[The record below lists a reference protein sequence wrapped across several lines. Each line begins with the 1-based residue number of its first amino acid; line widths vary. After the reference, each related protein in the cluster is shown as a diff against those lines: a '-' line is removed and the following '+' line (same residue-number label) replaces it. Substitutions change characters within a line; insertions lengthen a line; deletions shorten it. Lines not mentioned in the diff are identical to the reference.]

1 MFLLTA
7 AFLDIR
13 DRMLE
18 ICPVAGVFA
27 HAVQANDERTELLRD
42 NLLDLN
48 ERANSIRARADSEQ
62 RDLTDEEAEEIDR
75 ILVDFERTEEEIK
88 RRERIAAASNRLSQ
102 SAGRQVPPNDPEP
115 QNVAHGMR
123 DKRVPRNVEIND
135 RNRGNHGFRSFG
147 EFAQAVRIAASN
159 GGGGYRDPRLL
170 VNAPTTHSSEGV
182 GADGGFAVPPD
193 FRAAIMEKVMGE
205 ESLLSRTD
213 QLESGSNTIVLPV
226 DETTP
231 WQTSGGIQVYWEG
244 ENSQMSQSK
253 VALGTNTIRLNKL
266 TALVPVTEELLS
278 DAPALDAYLR
288 RKTPEKMDFAV
299 NDAIINGTGV
309 GKPLGILN
317 AGCTVSIAK
326 ETSQAADTLLAE
338 NVIKMWSRMYGPSR
352 SRAVW
357 LINQD
362 IEPQLFTMSIKI
374 KNVAGAENVGGMPVY
389 MPPNG
394 LSQSPYGTLLGRPII
409 PTQACQT
416 LGDKGDIIFA
426 DLSQYMTAVKTG
438 GLRTDVSIHLWFDYD
453 TLAYR
458 FILRIAGQPWWS
470 SSISPK
476 NGSNTLSPF
485 VTLDERAG

>member
-27 HAVQANDERTELLRD
+27 HAVPADDERTAELREQ
-42 NLLDLN
+42 LLDLS
-48 ERANSIRARADSEQ
+48 EQANVIRAKADAEK
-62 RDLTDEEAEEIDR
+62 RDLNEDEATEIDR
-75 ILVDFERTEEEIK
+75 ILADFERTEDEIK
-88 RRERIAAASNRLSQ
+88 RRERIAAASTRLSQ
-102 SAGRQVPPNDPEP
+102 SLGRKTDPTDPEP
-115 QNVAHGMR
+115 QNHAHGIR
-123 DKRVPRNVEIND
+123 DKRMPRNVEIND
-135 RNRGNHGFRSFG
+135 RSDRGKGGFRSFG
-147 EFAQAVRIAASN
+147 EFAQSVRVACSRS
-159 GGGGYRDPRLL
+159 GTVDPRLI

-244 ENSQMSQSK
+244 ENSQLSQSK
-253 VALGTNTIRLNKL
+253 ISLGNNTIRLNKL

-317 AGCTVSIAK
+317 AGCTVSVAK